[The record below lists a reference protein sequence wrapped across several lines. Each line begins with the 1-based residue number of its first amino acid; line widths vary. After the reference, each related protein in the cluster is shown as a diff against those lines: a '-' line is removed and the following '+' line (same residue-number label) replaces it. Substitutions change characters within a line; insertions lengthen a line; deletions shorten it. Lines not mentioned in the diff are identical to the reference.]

1 MFCQQIN
8 AEYLVFR
15 RKQLENSSPWSFVF
29 LSLGSTTDWELISGS
44 QRVWASLEQAVQNCI
59 TWWQLLKCIVRAW
72 ISSNSAGFVEMEWK
86 VWCKTSTVNHGHL
99 TIWGESNSAP
109 NSIQPTSF
117 NLIETDVLLENRFFV
132 QKIYSLSK
140 QQLMLDF
147 FLVKA
152 ELMRLYCVPQTS
164 SSAIPL
170 LAQNYCSFLFSFSWF
185 IEETLALKGCSFLFS
200 FSWIFGASGN
210 KIWDPG
216 CYVPF
221 TRSYNPQSSQCDSH
235 LIQHPHHWHCTNYY
249 QLLFCKCALQN

>member
-1 MFCQQIN
+1 MFCPQIN
-8 AEYLVFR
+8 AESLVFR

-29 LSLGSTTDWELISGS
+29 LSLGRTDWELISGS

-132 QKIYSLSK
+132 QKHLFRVQTTFHARFCPWWSWIY
-140 QQLMLDF
+140 MF
-147 FLVKA
+147 IHGA
-152 ELMRLYCVPQTS
+152 PHNS
-164 SSAIPL
+164 SSAFSR
-170 LAQNYCSFLFSFSWF
+170 LAQNYFFFFFFLSVGS
-185 IEETLALKGCSFLFS
+185 LM
-200 FSWIFGASGN
+200 
-210 KIWDPG
+210 
-216 CYVPF
+216 
-221 TRSYNPQSSQCDSH
+221 
-235 LIQHPHHWHCTNYY
+235 
-249 QLLFCKCALQN
+249 